1 MRRVR
6 WQRRVL
12 ASSLCRDTAILGG
25 KQGGGR
31 EPRLIRTEHVK
42 VGRQSG
48 HRSLISVA
56 GTFRPFVRPTFVSAS
71 LAYASPALDRTR
83 VTLMTEIPLHR
94 KRVFLWLNKK
104 VN

>member
-1 MRRVR
+1 SSAWLASINIFLVIKTGTPIRSVR

-12 ASSLCRDTAILGG
+12 SSSLCRDTAILGE

-56 GTFRPFVRPTFVSAS
+56 GTFRPFGRPGFVSAG
-71 LAYASPALDRTR
+71 LASAGPALERTR
-83 VTLMTEIPLHR
+83 IMLM
-94 KRVFLWLNKK
+94 
-104 VN
+104 

>member
-12 ASSLCRDTAILGG
+12 ASSLCRDAAILGE

-31 EPRLIRTEHVK
+31 EPRLIRTEYVK
-42 VGRQSG
+42 IGRQSG

-56 GTFRPFVRPTFVSAS
+56 GTFRPFGRPAFVWAS
-71 LAYASPALDRTR
+71 LASASPALDRTR
-83 VTLMTEIPLHR
+83 MPLMTEILLCR
-94 KRVFLWLNKK
+94 KGAFSRAKEN